1 MSESKNNGDIG
12 EQENSKRRKIV
23 VSIEDQKKKIVLLL
37 KTEFLKLSKC
47 ELHDC
52 YIIAESSTDIDS
64 TVITVLCKTCNK
76 QLICGSKFG
85 GAAANL
91 AAHTSTHEN
100 TVSLILQK
108 ELLIT
113 ALLEKFPD

>member
-1 MSESKNNGDIG
+1 MVTLV
-12 EQENSKRRKIV
+12 SKRIQKGGRLSSALRIRRK
-23 VSIEDQKKKIVLLL
+23 KNVLLL